1 MKTKKQQT
9 AGATKVI
16 KFQPIIK
23 SVLTVGAKTII
34 LPLLP
39 NPNYFTIA

>member
-1 MKTKKQQT
+1 MKTKQEPK
-9 AGATKVI
+9 AGTTI
-16 KFQPIIK
+16 KFQPTIK

-34 LPLLP
+34 LPLFP